1 MFVTHKLGTFINAT
15 ENSQPVGHLQLVNMI
30 IIPRAFHHLICQ
42 SRTIATWFIMVPQNT
57 FDPVANQKWQILI

>member
-42 SRTIATWFIMVPQNT
+42 SRTIAT
-57 FDPVANQKWQILI
+57 